1 MGWIK
6 LAGISTA
13 RSSSLFTL
21 VQTQL
26 AQIKIISI
34 AHKASAVTALAPLI
48 LVLHQEPKTTLVPHI
63 FLDVLQLHRKVPLTS
78 SSFQSRSNLHVPC
91 SPPTL
96 STMSMLPNS
105 IPTFYG
111 SMMTK
116 EREMCASRTAPAL
129 FRFTP
134 PFMR

>member
-1 MGWIK
+1 MGLIK

-21 VQTQL
+21 VQTRL

-34 AHKASAVTALAPLI
+34 ALKASAVTALAPPI
-48 LVLHQEPKTTLVPHI
+48 LVLHQELKTTPVPHL
-63 FLDVLQLHRKVPLTS
+63 FLDDLQLHRKVPLAS
-78 SSFQSRSNLHVPC
+78 SIFQSKSNLHGPC

-96 STMSMLPNS
+96 STISMLPNS
-105 IPTFYG
+105 IATFHG
-111 SMMTK
+111 LMMTK
-116 EREMCASRTAPAL
+116 ERETCASRTAPAL
-129 FRFTP
+129 SRFTP